1 MRKKATGWTF
11 AGANGKTQA
20 VPVEWLLRD
29 VVRTVEK
36 GEKLPRVAEEFM
48 SHIAKQLLAG
58 VDVRKELEM
67 QRAAS
72 RPRRNHAKTLE
83 IASACL
89 DEDKKNNGR
98 HRGKL
103 TYPAIAKKFDLKPAT
118 VQEIFEKFGHEAA
131 FMRGDDPAKVKFKE
145 RRKNRGNKSATKT
158 PNKFVARRRP
168 IK

>member
-11 AGANGKTQA
+11 AGPDGRTQV
-20 VPVEWLLRD
+20 VPVKWLLRD

-48 SHIAKQLLAG
+48 SYIAKQLLAG
-58 VDVRKELEM
+58 VDVCKELEM

-72 RPRRNHAKTLE
+72 RPRRDHDKTLE

-103 TYPAIAKKFDLKPAT
+103 TYPAIAKKFGLNPTT
-118 VQEIFEKFGHEAA
+118 VQEIFETYGCQAA
-131 FMRGDDPAKVKFKE
+131 LMRGDDPEKVKFKE
-145 RRKNRGNKSATKT
+145 RRKNRGKKSATKT